1 MVWDDYLYTVRSDLD
16 SRMQSAIRAPDPVR
30 EGRHPDQVRRR
41 AGGRT
46 FVHIPQIGEG
56 VADNDSAASSF
67 PLRRRPI
74 FDYYDPDESKGAGT
88 MNKTR
93 KVLRSVVVLG
103 VVGAVATAGAFSAF
117 SSQTENPG
125 NQITAGT
132 VDVTDNDAG
141 GALYNL
147 AAAKPL
153 DPKENCIEV
162 TYSGSLAADV
172 KLYRAPGALGS
183 LAPYANLKVEYG
195 TQASPSF
202 PSCTG
207 FNAAGT
213 LYDADLQGFATTYA
227 GGYAAT
233 PGVDGDWDNGEK
245 LVYRVTVSID
255 DDANA
260 EGLSTGA
267 HALRWEARNQ

>member
-1 MVWDDYLYTVRSDLD
+1 
-16 SRMQSAIRAPDPVR
+16 
-30 EGRHPDQVRRR
+30 
-41 AGGRT
+41 
-46 FVHIPQIGEG
+46 
-56 VADNDSAASSF
+56 
-67 PLRRRPI
+67 
-74 FDYYDPDESKGAGT
+74 

-93 KVLRSVVVLG
+93 KVLRSIVVLG
-103 VVGAVATAGAFSAF
+103 AVGAVATAGAFSAF
-117 SSQTENPG
+117 SSQTDNPG

-132 VDVTDNDAG
+132 VDLQDNDSN
-141 GALYNL
+141 GALYNI
-147 AAAKPL
+147 ANAKPT

-162 TYSGSLAADV
+162 NYTGSLPADV
-172 KLYRAPGALGS
+172 KLYRAPGALGG
-183 LAPYANLKVEYG
+183 LAPYANVKVEYG

-207 FNAAGT
+207 FTASGT
-213 LYDADLQGFATTYA
+213 LYDGDLPGFATAYA

-233 PGVDGDWDNGEK
+233 PGSDGDWDQGEK